1 MKKVILG
8 IGVLA
13 IMAGCATNN
22 AKALKKKSTEFT
34 FEISTTPCFGTCPVY
49 DLTIKES
56 GLAVYNGKKFPETKG
71 ELFKNLPDQEM
82 DSLRDIL
89 AGSNFF
95 KMDSVYNDPSVTDL
109 PSTTMTLTLGSG
121 TSKTVMGRIGTPE
134 NFDAIKAFV
143 ERLRQRNFPQP
154 TDKK

>member
-34 FEISTTPCFGTCPVY
+34 FEVSTTPCFGTCPVY

-82 DSLRDIL
+82 DSLRDIHNRHES
-89 AGSNFF
+89 GSPGNRRSPPFQ
-95 KMDSVYNDPSVTDL
+95 KRRAWPL
-109 PSTTMTLTLGSG
+109 KPL
-121 TSKTVMGRIGTPE
+121 
-134 NFDAIKAFV
+134 
-143 ERLRQRNFPQP
+143 
-154 TDKK
+154 